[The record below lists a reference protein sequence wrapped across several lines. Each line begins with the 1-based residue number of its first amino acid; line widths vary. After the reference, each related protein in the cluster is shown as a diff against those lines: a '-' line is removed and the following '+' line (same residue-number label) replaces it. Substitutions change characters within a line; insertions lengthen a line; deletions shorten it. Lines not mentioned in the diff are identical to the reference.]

1 MTPGTSLVLA
11 RAPLYSHF
19 LGIFALVLSAARPLR
34 SASLKGL
41 ALTWASRLAILAAL
55 LRRWVRCQRGLP
67 SRLCCSV
74 EGRPL
79 EPNVD
84 GMHRRFL
91 ELYDGPRA
99 DEEPGVSLEDR
110 LSKLQRRVTLEDG
123 QTIAYWDVG
132 PPDARTTVVLCNG
145 LGVRISC
152 WVPLLDALHGLWDQW
167 RRCRLIIPEYRG
179 QFSSA
184 PLVGQGVSVER
195 SAADLAALAATLGL
209 EQCSLLCWSTGVQ
222 VGLQLALDK
231 PQLVRSMVLIQG
243 TTGEAL
249 DCILQPLCTVPG
261 MPGMLS
267 LTLRMAPRV
276 LLQNGRRG
284 MIYERMVRHTAALE
298 CGGRCALWFFG
309 SDLIPSTAVRYV
321 QDMIQTDAHFSN
333 YCGYAQALG
342 RHVLCRYLPE
352 IKAPALIVTGTPDFV
367 TPARCSYDMAA
378 LLGGEAELFDDIS
391 GSHYYL
397 FEEPHKL
404 ARRVITFMERASF
417 VGGEPDKSANG
428 RADSGQPASLRS
440 RK

>member
-1 MTPGTSLVLA
+1 MPRRASLVLA
-11 RAPLYSHF
+11 RAPLYSRF
-19 LGIFALVLSAARPLR
+19 LGIFTLVLCAAGLLG
-34 SASLKGL
+34 SASLAGIT
-41 ALTWASRLAILAAL
+41 LTWAGRLALLAVL

-91 ELYDGPRA
+91 ELYGGPRT
-99 DEEPGVSLEDR
+99 DEETGISLEDHI
-110 LSKLQRRVTLEDG
+110 SELQKRVTLEDG

-132 PPDARTTVVLCNG
+132 PSDARTIVLLCNG
-145 LGVRISC
+145 LGARIAG
-152 WVPLLDALHGLWDQW
+152 WTPFLDAMHGLSDKW
-167 RRCRLIIPEYRG
+167 RHCRLVIPEYRG
-179 QFSSA
+179 QFASV
-184 PLVGQGVSVER
+184 PLVGQGISVER
-195 SAADLAALAATLGL
+195 SAEDLAALAAALGL
-209 EQCSLLCWSTGVQ
+209 KQCSLLCWSTGVQ

-404 ARRVITFMERASF
+404 ARRVVAFMERASF
-417 VGGEPDKSANG
+417 VGGEPDRSAHG
-428 RADSGQPASLRS
+428 LTDSGQPASLRS